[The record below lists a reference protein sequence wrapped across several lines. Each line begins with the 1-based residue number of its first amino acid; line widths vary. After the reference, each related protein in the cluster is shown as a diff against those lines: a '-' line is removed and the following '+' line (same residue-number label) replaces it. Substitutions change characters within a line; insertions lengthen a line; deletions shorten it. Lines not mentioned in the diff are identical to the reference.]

1 MDKSCLDEATAQRVA
16 FSRLALQLHTA
27 MPGVVVDFDPTTNL
41 AKVQPA
47 IRMHLTNSSGA
58 ASYIPLPIIENV
70 PICLPHSL
78 IGGLYLTVPIL
89 AGDLGLIIFSQRAI
103 DNVVQFGGIQNPL
116 NTVEDR
122 HHDLTDAM
130 FLPGLSTV
138 PEALAGWNQAAVEIR
153 NSAGTV
159 KLSISTTG
167 LVLTASDGT
176 DTTTMTLTKSGVAV
190 TGGGAG
196 GQVTVTGEVTA
207 KQGGADITLS
217 THTHSDP
224 QGGDTGAPTG

>member
-1 MDKSCLDEATAQRVA
+1 MDKSCIDEATAQRVA
-16 FSRLALQLHTA
+16 FSRLALGLCTA
-27 MPGVVVDFDPTTNL
+27 IPGKVMDFDPTTNL

-58 ASYIPLPIIENV
+58 ASYIPLPVIENV
-70 PICLPHSL
+70 PICLPHSMT
-78 IGGLYLTVPIL
+78 GGLYLTVPIL

-103 DNVVQFGGIQNPL
+103 DNVVQFGGLQNPL
-116 NTVEDR
+116 ATIEDR

-138 PEALAGWNQAAVEIR
+138 PEALGSWNQAAVEIR
-153 NSAGTV
+153 NTAGTV
-159 KLSISTTG
+159 KLSITATG

-176 DTTTMTLTKSGVAV
+176 NTTTMTLTPTGVVV
-190 TGGGAG
+190 TGAGSGGE
-196 GQVTVTGEVTA
+196 VTVTGEVTA

-224 QGGDTGAPTG
+224 QGGNTGAPTG